1 MTRKVL
7 SLRILL
13 ALVLTCIFGII
24 FSVVAIDKQIDSYIE
39 EMKTDIVINNNTDLV
54 IDLKEEEGQMVLTI
68 DENKEV
74 VEKEDYYYG
83 IVTSQSGLNIREEAT
98 LDSDKIGTFYYGAKV
113 RIIEDCGDWYKTDD
127 GYIFKEFVLRI

>member
-13 ALVLTCIFGII
+13 TLVLTCIFGIM

-74 VEKEDYYYG
+74 VEKEEYYYG

-98 LDSDKIGTFYYGAKV
+98 LNSDKIGTFYYGTKV
-113 RIIEDCGDWYKTDD
+113 RIIEDCGDWYKTDS

>member
-13 ALVLTCIFGII
+13 TLVLTCIFGII

-74 VEKEDYYYG
+74 VEKEEYEYG

-98 LDSDKIGTFYYGAKV
+98 HNSDKIGTFYYGAKV
-113 RIIEDCGDWYKTDD
+113 RIIEDCGDWYKTDN